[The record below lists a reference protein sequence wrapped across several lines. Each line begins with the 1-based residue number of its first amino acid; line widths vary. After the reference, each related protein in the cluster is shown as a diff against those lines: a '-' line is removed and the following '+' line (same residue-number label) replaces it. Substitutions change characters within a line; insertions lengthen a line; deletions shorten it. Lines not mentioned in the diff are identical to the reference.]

1 MRAVVVYNVVSRWR
15 EQCEPGENSPTG
27 SNEFPLSTNTDF
39 KPILI
44 VCTYIYMGMEWNIR
58 GRVHKF
64 VTLFHFWHG
73 ATYTVELVNGSP
85 GIVLWESPCAVS

>member
-15 EQCEPGENSPTG
+15 EQCEHGGNSPPG

-44 VCTYIYMGMEWNIR
+44 VDY
-58 GRVHKF
+58 GR
-64 VTLFHFWHG
+64 
-73 ATYTVELVNGSP
+73 
-85 GIVLWESPCAVS
+85 